1 MNQEIL
7 QIIKNEQIVQNGKFI
22 PSEEYLSKLEKNAEL
37 LAHNS
42 PEGLMGFAYFY
53 CNSEKK
59 DFSYITL
66 IATSE
71 AARGKGFGQSLV
83 YQVLEITKQRGFDEC
98 RLEVRKENLSAFNLY
113 EKLGFKK
120 IEDREEKILMSK
132 KVSNNPP
139 MKNKYIVKLKDDH
152 KLTIQEAEIVRGL
165 ELSTP
170 EVRWPLKGALSNIEV
185 YFYGE
190 KDKCES
196 FINSLNNEHLRARFE
211 ILHIS
216 E

>member
-22 PSEEYLSKLEKNAEL
+22 PSEEYLSNLEKNAEL
-37 LAHNS
+37 LTHNS

-53 CNSEKK
+53 CNSEKR

-83 YQVLEITKQRGFDEC
+83 YQVLEITRRRGFSEC

-139 MKNKYIVKLKDDH
+139 MKNKYIVKLKDNH
-152 KLTIQEAEIVRGL
+152 KLTAQETDTVRDL
-165 ELSTP
+165 ELSTS
-170 EVRWPLKGALSNIEV
+170 EVRWPLTGSLSDVEV

-190 KDKCES
+190 KEKCES
-196 FINSLNNEHLRARFE
+196 FINSIENEELRKQFE
-211 ILHIS
+211 ILYVS